1 MMRYYVVSDVH
12 GFFSE
17 MKAALEE
24 KGFFEDKEP
33 HKLVVY
39 GDLFDRGT
47 EALELEEFV
56 LDLISKDDV
65 ILIRGNHEDLLME
78 LLHGWS
84 NRSYFQMHHSSNGTL
99 DTVCQLTNSTMDEIY
114 YNPDDVARK
123 LIRNESIRTIIPRMV
138 DYFETERYVFV
149 HGWVPCTQVYDKAKL
164 IGYEIDENWRE
175 ASIKSWEKA
184 RWINGMEAAH
194 YGAKVDGKTVVCGHW
209 HCSFGHSKY
218 EGDGGEFDNKPN
230 FDTYYADGIIAL
242 DACTTISKK
251 VNCIVVED

>member
-1 MMRYYVVSDVH
+1 MRYYVVSDVH

-33 HKLVVY
+33 HKLVVC

-47 EALELEEFV
+47 EALELEEFI
-56 LDLISKDDV
+56 LDLISKDEV
-65 ILIRGNHEDLLME
+65 ILVRGNHEDLLMD

-164 IGYEIDENWRE
+164 IGYE
-175 ASIKSWEKA
+175 
-184 RWINGMEAAH
+184 
-194 YGAKVDGKTVVCGHW
+194 V
-209 HCSFGHSKY
+209 
-218 EGDGGEFDNKPN
+218 DGGEFDNKPN

>member
-1 MMRYYVVSDVH
+1 
-12 GFFSE
+12 
-17 MKAALEE
+17 
-24 KGFFEDKEP
+24 
-33 HKLVVY
+33 
-39 GDLFDRGT
+39 
-47 EALELEEFV
+47 
-56 LDLISKDDV
+56 
-65 ILIRGNHEDLLME
+65 
-78 LLHGWS
+78 
-84 NRSYFQMHHSSNGTL
+84 
-99 DTVCQLTNSTMDEIY
+99 
-114 YNPDDVARK
+114 
-123 LIRNESIRTIIPRMV
+123 MV

-149 HGWVPCTQVYDKAKL
+149 HGWVPCTQVYDKTKL
-164 IGYEIDENWRE
+164 IGYEIDENWRD
-175 ASIKSWEKA
+175 ASSKSWEKA